1 MLLIVWS
8 TALIIGGSTG
18 FYLSSI
24 VRIDGS
30 SGEEINPLVNLIP
43 ISIALAICIVVA
55 IIIHKIIN
63 FMFLTDK
70 KADNE

>member
-1 MLLIVWS
+1 MVWS

-30 SGEEINPLVNLIP
+30 SGEEINPIVNLIP
-43 ISIALAICIVVA
+43 ITIALVICIVVA

-63 FMFLTDK
+63 FMFLTDR